1 VGEIDS
7 LWKGKVFA
15 TDRPLNG
22 AGYLV
27 SVQVFSSQTESN
39 RKYRVSVFVKVKKA
53 KISNKSNRFI
63 LISSFILVVKF
74 SVSSRVQS
82 IPFLLMPLLL
92 VGLSICFFYYEPM
105 NQ

>member
-27 SVQVFSSQTESN
+27 SVQVFSSQAESN
-39 RKYRVSVFVKVKKA
+39 RKYRVLFFVKVKKA
-53 KISNKSNRFI
+53 K
-63 LISSFILVVKF
+63 V
-74 SVSSRVQS
+74 
-82 IPFLLMPLLL
+82 
-92 VGLSICFFYYEPM
+92 
-105 NQ
+105 